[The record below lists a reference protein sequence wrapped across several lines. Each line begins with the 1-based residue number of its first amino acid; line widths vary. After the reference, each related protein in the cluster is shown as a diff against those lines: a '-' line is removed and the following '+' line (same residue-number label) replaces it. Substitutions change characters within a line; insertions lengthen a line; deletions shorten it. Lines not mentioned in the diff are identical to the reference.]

1 MRQANEIPA
10 TAQTDA
16 ELDRWALDEA
26 RRLGTDAVRD
36 TDIAVY
42 LFGSRARGA
51 ARRFADIDI
60 AIALDAGDRPVP
72 RDLLALLREQ
82 VEESHIPYRVDLVD
96 LYHADPSLRDEV
108 AREGVRWTT
117 A

>member
-10 TAQTDA
+10 AARSDA

-26 RRLGTDAVRD
+26 RRLATDAVRD
-36 TDIAVY
+36 TGIAVY

-60 AIALDAGDRPVP
+60 ALAAGDRPVP

-82 VEESHIPYRVDLVD
+82 FEESRIPYRVDLVD

>member
-1 MRQANEIPA
+1 MLQANEIPEA
-10 TAQTDA
+10 ARSGA

-26 RRLGTDAVRD
+26 RRLATDAVRD
-36 TDIAVY
+36 TGIAVY
-42 LFGSRARGA
+42 LFGSRARGT

-60 AIALDAGDRPVP
+60 AIALAAGDRPVP

-82 VEESHIPYRVDLVD
+82 FEESRIPYRVDLVD
-96 LYHADPSLRDEV
+96 LYHADPSLRGEV
-108 AREGVRWTT
+108 AREGVQWTT

>member
-1 MRQANEIPA
+1 MRQADKIPEA
-10 TAQTDA
+10 ARSDA

-26 RRLGTDAVRD
+26 RRLATDAVRD

-60 AIALDAGDRPVP
+60 ALDADARPVP

-82 VEESHIPYRVDLVD
+82 FEESRIPYRVDLVD
-96 LYHADPSLRDEV
+96 LYHADPSLRAEV
-108 AREGVRWTT
+108 SREGVRWTT